1 MSGAA
6 ITTMILGLIFFIG
19 GVVYGLLKM
28 RDK

>member
-6 ITTMILGLIFFIG
+6 IITMILGLVFFIG

>member
-1 MSGAA
+1 MSEAA
-6 ITTMILGLIFFIG
+6 IITMILGFVFFIG